1 MSSCLNRS
9 FCYVKLCTRVL
20 LFCPADRVSPVSGD
34 VPLADF
40 SGAVLPLP
48 AAAAAGRPVPGPAE
62 EAPRPAPPPD
72 EGPASVIPP
81 APQGQE
87 QHHQQPGGGHQPATD
102 TQSAERG

>member
-1 MSSCLNRS
+1 MC
-9 FCYVKLCTRVL
+9 VL
-20 LFCPADRVSPVSGD
+20 LYHPVVRVSPGGGD

-40 SGAVLPLP
+40 SGTVLPLP

-62 EAPRPAPPPD
+62 EAPRPAPSPD
-72 EGPASVIPP
+72 EGPESILPP

-102 TQSAERG
+102 PQSTERG